1 VFVLDDG
8 TRIVYT
14 DPRRFGMM
22 DLCPTGEVSSHR
34 LTRRLGVEPLG
45 KELSARRLA
54 AAMAARKAPLKSLL
68 VDQRLIAGLG
78 NIYAC
83 EALFRAGLSPKRP
96 AGTLARNGRPDPRLA
111 KLVLAIRAV
120 LNDAI
125 DAGGSTLRDYAD
137 ADGASGAY
145 QHRFAVYD
153 REGQPCRRRGC
164 RGTIRRIV
172 QAGRSTFYCP
182 RCQH

>member
-1 VFVLDDG
+1 
-8 TRIVYT
+8 
-14 DPRRFGMM
+14 
-22 DLCPTGEVSSHR
+22 
-34 LTRRLGVEPLG
+34 
-45 KELSARRLA
+45 
-54 AAMAARKAPLKSLL
+54 MAARKAPLKSLL

-145 QHRFAVYD
+145 QHRFSVYD